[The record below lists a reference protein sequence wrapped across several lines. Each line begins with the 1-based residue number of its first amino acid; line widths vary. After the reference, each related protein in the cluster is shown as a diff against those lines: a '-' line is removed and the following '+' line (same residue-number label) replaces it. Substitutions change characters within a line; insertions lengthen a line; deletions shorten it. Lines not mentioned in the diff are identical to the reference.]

1 MKHLLLACAAV
12 LGLAA
17 CNQVAPGA
25 GDEKDDKNSQAPAAS
40 GQSAD
45 QNADRYKGFAFA
57 DAPEPAQPFQAP
69 ANMALE
75 VALDRLGFSSGVI
88 DGKVTRLDTAA
99 LKGFQAANNL
109 PETGKLDD
117 ATKQALGAAAQAPAT
132 RMVTI
137 PEEFARGPFA
147 PDLPKE
153 TGKQASFDHLSYRNL
168 TEALAERFHTTPET
182 LAALN
187 GGPSAKVGAGA
198 AIRVPNVAD
207 ADASKLGQDE
217 RGWNQTLLTL
227 GVSPEQPQ
235 ADRVEVSKSAGT
247 LRAYDA
253 SGKLLAQFPVTTGSE
268 HDPLP
273 LGDWKIQGVS
283 KNPDFH
289 YNPKLF
295 WDVSDAKKDALLK
308 PGPNGPVG
316 VVWLDLSK
324 EHYGIH
330 GTGEPAS
337 IGQSESHGCVR
348 LTNWDAARL
357 AQMVKAGTKVV
368 FKK

>member
-1 MKHLLLACAAV
+1 LKIRLILSVAV
-12 LGLAA
+12 LALAG
-17 CNQVAPGA
+17 CRQPAPNEAKQQPEAAKPAANVMA
-25 GDEKDDKNSQAPAAS
+25 GYTFTDAPAPATPF
-40 GQSAD
+40 
-45 QNADRYKGFAFA
+45 NA
-57 DAPEPAQPFQAP
+57 PP
-69 ANMALE
+69 NMAIE

-88 DGKVTRLDTAA
+88 DGKATRFDTAA
-99 LKGFQAANNL
+99 LRGFQASRDL
-109 PETGKLDD
+109 PETGRLDD
-117 ATKQALGAAAQAPAT
+117 ATKQALGDAAKLPAT
-132 RMVTI
+132 RMVKV
-137 PEEFARGPFA
+137 PEAFAAGPFV

-153 TGKQASFDHLSYRNL
+153 TSKQASYDHLSYRNL

-187 GGPSAKVGAGA
+187 GGPNATVSAGA
-198 AIRVPNVAD
+198 NIRVPNVAD
-207 ADASKLGQDE
+207 VDPTKLGEDV
-217 RGWNQTLLTL
+217 RDWNKTLVTL

-235 ADRVEVSKSAGT
+235 ADKVEVSKSEGM

-295 WDVSDAKKDALLK
+295 WDVSDSKKDALLK

-337 IGQSESHGCVR
+337 IGNSESHGCVR
-348 LTNWDAARL
+348 LTNWDVARL
-357 AQMVKAGTKVV
+357 AQMVKAGTAVT

>member
-1 MKHLLLACAAV
+1 LKYHLFACAAA

-17 CNQVAPGA
+17 CQQSAPDQSKQADASG
-25 GDEKDDKNSQAPAAS
+25 APAAANP
-40 GQSAD
+40 AD
-45 QNADRYKGFAFA
+45 GLVFK
-57 DAPEPAQPFQAP
+57 DAPAGDAAFQSP
-69 ANMALE
+69 ANMAIE

-88 DGKVTRLDTAA
+88 DGKATRFDTAA
-99 LKGFQAANNL
+99 LKGFQAANSL

-117 ATKQALGAAAQAPAT
+117 VTKQALGDAARLPAT
-132 RMVTI
+132 RMVKV
-137 PEEFARGPFA
+137 PEAFAQGPFI

-153 TGKQASFDHLSYRNL
+153 TSKQASFDHLSYRNL

-187 GGPSAKVGAGA
+187 GGPNATVSGGAT
-198 AIRVPNVAD
+198 IRVPNVAD
-207 ADASKLGQDE
+207 VDPATLGKDE
-217 RGWNQTLLTL
+217 RDWNRTLMTL
-227 GVSPEQPQ
+227 GVSPNQPQ
-235 ADRVEVSKSAGT
+235 ADLIEVSKSTGM

-253 SGKLLAQFPVTTGSE
+253 AGKLLAQFPVTTGSE

-273 LGDWKIQGVS
+273 IGDWKILGVS

-289 YNPKLF
+289 FNPKLF
-295 WDVSDAKKDALLK
+295 WDVSDSKKDALLK

-330 GTGEPAS
+330 GTGEPGS
-337 IGQSESHGCVR
+337 IGNSESHGCVR

-357 AQMVKAGTKVV
+357 AQMVKSGTKVT

>member
-1 MKHLLLACAAV
+1 LKVRLILSAAV
-12 LGLAA
+12 LCLAG
-17 CNQVAPGA
+17 CKQPAPQSSADNG
-25 GDEKDDKNSQAPAAS
+25 QAPAPTAT
-40 GQSAD
+40 A
-45 QNADRYKGFAFA
+45 NPAAALAFS
-57 DAPEPAQPFQAP
+57 DAPAPSTPFNAP
-69 ANMALE
+69 PNMAIE
-75 VALDRLGFSSGVI
+75 VALDHLGFSSGVI
-88 DGKVTRLDTAA
+88 DGKATRFDEAA
-99 LKGFQAANNL
+99 LRGFQAAHDL

-117 ATKQALGAAAQAPAT
+117 ATKQALGTAAQMPAT
-132 RMVTI
+132 RMVKV
-137 PEEFARGPFA
+137 PDAFAAGPFI

-153 TGKQASFDHLSYRNL
+153 TSKQASYDHLSYRNL

-187 GGPSAKVGAGA
+187 GGPNAKVAAGA
-198 AIRVPNVAD
+198 VIRVPNVAD
-207 ADASKLGQDE
+207 VDPASLGEDQRD
-217 RGWNQTLLTL
+217 WNKTLMTL
-227 GVSPEQPQ
+227 GVSPQQPQ
-235 ADRVEVSKSAGT
+235 ADKVEVSKSQGM

-253 SGKLLAQFPVTTGSE
+253 SGKVLAQFPVTTGSS

-273 LGDWKIQGVS
+273 IGDWKILGVS

-295 WDVSDAKKDALLK
+295 WDAKGSKDALLK

-330 GTGEPAS
+330 GTGEPGS

-357 AQMVKAGTKVV
+357 AQMVKVGTQVV

>member
-1 MKHLLLACAAV
+1 MNYRLFACVAAI
-12 LGLAA
+12 GLTA
-17 CNQVAPGA
+17 CQ
-25 GDEKDDKNSQAPAAS
+25 
-40 GQSAD
+40 QSAPN
-45 QNADRYKGFAFA
+45 QAQQSKPADGPVATSAAEGLTFT
-57 DAPEPAQPFQAP
+57 DAPTTDATYQAP
-69 ANMALE
+69 ANMAIE

-88 DGKVTRLDTAA
+88 DGKATRFDTAA
-99 LKGFQAANNL
+99 LKGFQAANGL
-109 PETGKLDD
+109 AETGKLDEG
-117 ATKQALGAAAQAPAT
+117 TRQALGSAAQIPAT
-132 RMVTI
+132 RMVKV
-137 PEEFARGPFA
+137 PAAFAQGPFI

-153 TGKQASFDHLSYRNL
+153 TSKQADYDHLSYRNL

-187 GGPSAKVGAGA
+187 GGPNAKVGGGA
-198 AIRVPNVAD
+198 TIRVPNVAD
-207 ADASKLGQDE
+207 VDQASLGKDE
-217 RGWNQTLLTL
+217 RDWNKTLVTL
-227 GVSPEQPQ
+227 GVSPNQPK
-235 ADRVEVSKSAGT
+235 ADRVEVSKSGGM

-253 SGKLLAQFPVTTGSE
+253 TNKLLAQFPVTTGSE

-273 LGDWKIQGVS
+273 IGDWKILGVS

-289 YNPKLF
+289 FNPKLF
-295 WDVSDAKKDALLK
+295 WDVSDSKKDALLK

-330 GTGEPAS
+330 GTGEPGS
-337 IGQSESHGCVR
+337 IGNSESHGCVR

-357 AQMVKAGTKVV
+357 AQMVKVGTKVI

>member
-1 MKHLLLACAAV
+1 MKYRLFAAVALLA
-12 LGLAA
+12 LAA
-17 CNQVAPGA
+17 CKPSALDPSSAEKSDAPKA
-25 GDEKDDKNSQAPAAS
+25 AAAS
-40 GQSAD
+40 PAD
-45 QNADRYKGFAFA
+45 GLAFA
-57 DAPEPAQPFQAP
+57 DAPAPTTPFTPP
-69 ANMALE
+69 ANLAVE

-88 DGKVTRLDTAA
+88 DGKATALDAAA
-99 LKGFQAANNL
+99 LRGFQTANNL

-117 ATKQALGAAAQAPAT
+117 ATKAALTRGGQVEAT
-132 RMVTI
+132 RVVRV
-137 PEEFARGPFA
+137 PEAFAQGPFK

-153 TGKQASFDHLSYRNL
+153 TSKQAGFDHLSYRHL
-168 TEALAERFHTTPET
+168 TEALAERFHTTPEM

-187 GGPSAKVGAGA
+187 GGPNATVSAGA
-198 AIRVPNVAD
+198 TIRVPNVAD
-207 ADASKLGQDE
+207 VDTASLGEDE
-217 RGWNQTLLTL
+217 RDWNRTLMTL
-227 GVSPEQPQ
+227 GVSPNQPQ
-235 ADRVEVSKSAGT
+235 ADRVEVSKSQGL

-273 LGDWKIQGVS
+273 LGDWKVLGVS

-289 YNPKLF
+289 FNPKLF
-295 WDVSDAKKDALLK
+295 WDVSDKKDDALLK

-316 VVWLDLSK
+316 VVWIDLSK

-337 IGQSESHGCVR
+337 IGKSASHGCVR

-357 AQMVKAGTKVV
+357 AQMVKSGTKVE
-368 FKK
+368 FKA

>member
-1 MKHLLLACAAV
+1 LKSGLLLSAAV
-12 LGLAA
+12 LCLAA
-17 CNQVAPGA
+17 CHQPAPKPPEQPKA
-25 GDEKDDKNSQAPAAS
+25 TAAAS
-40 GQSAD
+40 PTENLS
-45 QNADRYKGFAFA
+45 FA
-57 DAPEPAQPFQAP
+57 DAPAPATPFTAP
-69 ANMALE
+69 ANMAVE

-88 DGKVTRLDTAA
+88 DGKATRFDMAA
-99 LKGFQAANNL
+99 LRGFQAANDL
-109 PETGKLDD
+109 SVTGKLDD
-117 ATKQALGAAAQAPAT
+117 KTKQALGSAAQVPAT
-132 RMVTI
+132 RLVKI
-137 PEEFARGPFA
+137 PDAFAQQPFI

-153 TGKQASFDHLSYRNL
+153 TSKQAEYDHLSYRNL

-198 AIRVPNVAD
+198 TIRVPNVAD
-207 ADASKLGQDE
+207 VDPSTLGEDE
-217 RGWNQTLLTL
+217 RDWNKTLVTL
-227 GVSPEQPQ
+227 GVSPSQPQ

-253 SGKLLAQFPVTTGSE
+253 SGKILAQFPVTTGSE

-273 LGDWKIQGVS
+273 IGDWKILGVS

-295 WDVSDAKKDALLK
+295 WDAKGSKDALLK

-330 GTGEPAS
+330 GTGEPGS
-337 IGQSESHGCVR
+337 IGNSESHGCVR

-357 AQMVKAGTKVV
+357 TQMVKVGTKVV
-368 FKK
+368 FKP

>member
-1 MKHLLLACAAV
+1 M

-17 CNQVAPGA
+17 CNPSGLAPSS
-25 GDEKDDKNSQAPAAS
+25 EDKAEQPQPAATPT
-40 GQSAD
+40 D
-45 QNADRYKGFAFA
+45 DLTFA
-57 DAPEPAQPFQAP
+57 DAEASGAPFTP
-69 ANMALE
+69 PPNMALE

-88 DGKVTRLDTAA
+88 DGRVTRFDNAA
-99 LKGFQAANNL
+99 LSAFQDARGL
-109 PETGKLDD
+109 PKTGKLDD
-117 ATKQALGAAAQAPAT
+117 ATKQALGDAAQLPAT
-132 RMVTI
+132 RMVRV
-137 PEEFARGPFA
+137 PEDFAKGPFV

-153 TGKQASFDHLSYRNL
+153 TSKQAGYDHLSYRNL
-168 TEALAERFHTTPET
+168 TEALAERFHTTPEV
-182 LAALN
+182 LATLN
-187 GGPSAKVGAGA
+187 GGPSATVGAGKT
-198 AIRVPNVAD
+198 IRVPNVAD
-207 ADASKLGQDE
+207 VDAAKLGKDE
-217 RGWNQTLLTL
+217 RGWNHTLLSL
-227 GVSPEQPQ
+227 GVSPQQPQ
-235 ADRVEVSKSAGT
+235 AEKVEVSKSAGT
-247 LRAYDA
+247 LRAYDG

-283 KNPDFH
+283 RNPDFH
-289 YNPKLF
+289 FNPKLF
-295 WDVSDAKKDALLK
+295 WDVSDKKDDALLQ

-337 IGQSESHGCVR
+337 VGSAESHGCVR

-357 AQMVKAGTKVV
+357 AQMVKAGTAVV

>member
-1 MKHLLLACAAV
+1 MKTCLILSAAAV
-12 LGLAA
+12 LCLAGCKQPA
-17 CNQVAPGA
+17 PNEAGKAPGA
-25 GDEKDDKNSQAPAAS
+25 AAS
-40 GQSAD
+40 ANVATANPLDGM
-45 QNADRYKGFAFA
+45 RFA
-57 DAPEPAQPFQAP
+57 DAPAPNTPFTAP
-69 ANMALE
+69 ANMAIA

-88 DGKVTRLDTAA
+88 DGKATRFDEAA
-99 LKGFQAANNL
+99 LRGFQAAHDL
-109 PETGKLDD
+109 PTTGKLDD
-117 ATKQALGAAAQAPAT
+117 ATKQALGAAAQMPAT
-132 RMVTI
+132 RLVKV
-137 PEEFARGPFA
+137 PDAFAAGPFI

-153 TGKQASFDHLSYRNL
+153 TSKQAGFDHLSYRNL

-187 GGPSAKVGAGA
+187 GGPNATVKAGA
-198 AIRVPNVAD
+198 TIRVPNVAD
-207 ADASKLGQDE
+207 VDTAKLGEDA
-217 RGWNQTLLTL
+217 RDWNKTLVTL
-227 GVSPEQPQ
+227 GVAPDQPQ
-235 ADRVEVSKSAGT
+235 ADKVEVSKSQGL

-253 SGKLLAQFPVTTGSE
+253 SGKLLAQFPVTTGSS

-273 LGDWKIQGVS
+273 IGNWKIQGVS
-283 KNPDFH
+283 KNPDYHF
-289 YNPKLF
+289 NPKLF
-295 WDVSDAKKDALLK
+295 WDVSDSKKDALLN

-337 IGQSESHGCVR
+337 IGQSASHGCVR

-357 AQMVKAGTKVV
+357 AQMVKAGTAVE

>member
-1 MKHLLLACAAV
+1 MKYHFFTCVAA

-17 CNQVAPGA
+17 CQQAAPDRSDQA
-25 GDEKDDKNSQAPAAS
+25 KKADAPAAANP
-40 GQSAD
+40 AD
-45 QNADRYKGFAFA
+45 GYAFV
-57 DAPEPAQPFQAP
+57 DAPAGDAAYKAP
-69 ANMALE
+69 ANMAIE

-88 DGKVTRLDTAA
+88 DGKATRFDAAA
-99 LKGFQAANNL
+99 LKGFQVANGL
-109 PETGKLDD
+109 AETGKLDD
-117 ATKQALGAAAQAPAT
+117 ATKQALGSAAQVPAT
-132 RMVTI
+132 RMVKV
-137 PEEFARGPFA
+137 PVAFAQGPFI

-153 TGKQASFDHLSYRNL
+153 TSKQADYDHLSYRNL

-187 GGPSAKVGAGA
+187 GGPNATVSAGA

-207 ADASKLGQDE
+207 FDPASLGKDE
-217 RGWNQTLLTL
+217 RDWNKTLVTL
-227 GVSPEQPQ
+227 GVVPNQPQ
-235 ADRVEVSKSAGT
+235 ADKVEVSKSGGM
-247 LRAYDA
+247 LRAYDV

-273 LGDWKIQGVS
+273 IGDWKILGVS

-289 YNPKLF
+289 FNPKLF
-295 WDVSDAKKDALLK
+295 WDVSDSKKDALLK

-337 IGQSESHGCVR
+337 IGNSESHGCVR

-357 AQMVKAGTKVV
+357 AQMVKVGTKVV

>member
-1 MKHLLLACAAV
+1 LKTRLILSVAAV

-17 CNQVAPGA
+17 CKQPAPDPAQAPGA
-25 GDEKDDKNSQAPAAS
+25 SASPSAQAA
-40 GQSAD
+40 
-45 QNADRYKGFAFA
+45 NALEGLRFA
-57 DAPEPAQPFQAP
+57 DAPAPHTPFTAP
-69 ANMALE
+69 ANMAVE

-88 DGKVTRLDTAA
+88 DGKATRFDEAA
-99 LKGFQAANNL
+99 LRGFQVAHDL

-117 ATKQALGAAAQAPAT
+117 ATRQAMGDAAQMPAT
-132 RMVTI
+132 RLVKV
-137 PEEFARGPFA
+137 PDAFAAGPFI
-147 PDLPKE
+147 PNLPKE
-153 TGKQASFDHLSYRNL
+153 TSKQANYEHLSYRNL

-187 GGPSAKVGAGA
+187 GGPEATVKAGA
-198 AIRVPNVAD
+198 TIRVPNVAD
-207 ADASKLGQDE
+207 VDLASLGKDE
-217 RGWNQTLLTL
+217 RDWNRTLVTL
-227 GVSPEQPQ
+227 GVAPNQPK
-235 ADRVEVSKSAGT
+235 ADKVEVSKSRGT

-253 SGKLLAQFPVTTGSE
+253 SGKLLAEFPVTTGSS

-273 LGDWKIQGVS
+273 IGDWKILGVS
-283 KNPDFH
+283 KNPDYHF
-289 YNPKLF
+289 NPKLF
-295 WDVSDAKKDALLK
+295 WDVSDSKKDALLK

-337 IGQSESHGCVR
+337 IGQSASHGCVR

-357 AQMVKAGTKVV
+357 AQMVKVGTAVE

>member
-1 MKHLLLACAAV
+1 MI
-12 LGLAA
+12 GLSA
-17 CNQVAPGA
+17 CNQVAPG
-25 GDEKDDKNSQAPAAS
+25 GDNGKDGQQAAAPAA
-40 GQSAD
+40 AN
-45 QNADRYKGFAFA
+45 QNADQYKGFVFT
-57 DAPEPAQPFQAP
+57 DAPEAGQPFQAP
-69 ANMALE
+69 ANMAIE

-88 DGKVTRLDTAA
+88 DGKATRLDTAA
-99 LKGFQAANNL
+99 LKGFQLANNL

-117 ATKQALGAAAQAPAT
+117 ATKQALGAAAQLPAT

-137 PEEFARGPFA
+137 PEEFARGPFK

-153 TGKQASFDHLSYRNL
+153 TGKQAGFDHLSYRNL
-168 TEALAERFHTTPET
+168 SEALAERFHTTPEM

-187 GGPSAKVGAGA
+187 GGPGAKIGAGT

-207 ADASKLGQDE
+207 ADVTKLGKDE

-253 SGKLLAQFPVTTGSE
+253 SGKLLVQFPVTTGSK

-273 LGDWKIQGVS
+273 LGDWKILGVS

-295 WDVSDAKKDALLK
+295 WDVSDSKKDALLK

-368 FKK
+368 FKA

>member
-1 MKHLLLACAAV
+1 MRLKVRLILSAAV
-12 LGLAA
+12 LCLAG
-17 CNQVAPGA
+17 CKQPSSQSSP
-25 GDEKDDKNSQAPAAS
+25 DKEQAPAATQTTDASS
-40 GQSAD
+40 GLTFS
-45 QNADRYKGFAFA
+45 
-57 DAPEPAQPFQAP
+57 DAPAPSAPFNAP
-69 ANMALE
+69 PNMAIE

-88 DGKVTRLDTAA
+88 DGKATRFDEAA
-99 LKGFQAANNL
+99 LRGFQAANNL

-117 ATKQALGAAAQAPAT
+117 ATKQALGANAQMPAT
-132 RMVTI
+132 RMVKV
-137 PEEFARGPFA
+137 PDAFAAGPFI

-153 TGKQASFDHLSYRNL
+153 TSKQASYDHLSYRNL

-187 GGPSAKVGAGA
+187 GGPNAKVGAGA
-198 AIRVPNVAD
+198 VIRVPNVAD
-207 ADASKLGQDE
+207 VDTSTLGEDQRD
-217 RGWNQTLLTL
+217 WNKTLVTL
-227 GVSPEQPQ
+227 GVAPKQPQ
-235 ADRVEVSKSAGT
+235 ADKVEVSKSKGT

-253 SGKLLAQFPVTTGSE
+253 TGKLLAQFPVTTGSS

-273 LGDWKIQGVS
+273 IGNWKIQGVS

-289 YNPKLF
+289 FNPKLF
-295 WDVSDAKKDALLK
+295 WDVSDSKKDALLK

-330 GTGEPAS
+330 GTGEPSS

-357 AQMVKAGTKVV
+357 AQMVKVGTAVV
-368 FKK
+368 FEK

>member
-1 MKHLLLACAAV
+1 LKNHLFVCVGALA
-12 LGLAA
+12 LAA
-17 CNQVAPGA
+17 CQ
-25 GDEKDDKNSQAPAAS
+25 
-40 GQSAD
+40 QSAPD
-45 QNADRYKGFAFA
+45 AAQQPKQADVPVATNPADGLAFA
-57 DAPEPAQPFQAP
+57 DAPDTDAAYQAP
-69 ANMALE
+69 ANMAIE

-99 LKGFQAANNL
+99 LKGFQASNGL

-117 ATKQALGAAAQAPAT
+117 ATKQALGSAAQLPAT
-132 RMVTI
+132 RMVKV
-137 PEEFARGPFA
+137 PDAFAQGPFI

-153 TGKQASFDHLSYRNL
+153 TSKQADYDHLSYRNL

-187 GGPSAKVGAGA
+187 GGPNATVGAGST
-198 AIRVPNVAD
+198 IRVPNVAD
-207 ADASKLGQDE
+207 IDPASLGKDE
-217 RGWNQTLLTL
+217 RDWNKTLVTL
-227 GVSPEQPQ
+227 GVAPTQPQ
-235 ADRVEVSKSAGT
+235 ADRVEVSKAGGM

-253 SGKLLAQFPVTTGSE
+253 QDKLLAQFPVTTGSE

-273 LGDWKIQGVS
+273 IGDWKILGVS

-289 YNPKLF
+289 FNPKLF
-295 WDVSDAKKDALLK
+295 WDVSDSKKDALLK

-316 VVWLDLSK
+316 VVWIDLSK

-337 IGQSESHGCVR
+337 IGNSESHGCVR

-357 AQMVKAGTKVV
+357 AQMVKPGTKVV